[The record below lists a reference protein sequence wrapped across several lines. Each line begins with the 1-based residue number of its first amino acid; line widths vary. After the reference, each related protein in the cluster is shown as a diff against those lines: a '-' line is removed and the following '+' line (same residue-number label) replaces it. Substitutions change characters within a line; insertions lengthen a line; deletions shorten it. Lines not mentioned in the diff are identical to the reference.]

1 MHRCSRDKKMPD
13 EVLLKK
19 YANRRLYDTEKSTY
33 ITLSQVSDIVRE
45 GRQVKVVDAK
55 TDEDVTAFILTQI
68 IVEEARRKNLLL
80 PVSLLHLIIQYGGN
94 ALSEFFEKYLELTIR
109 NYLAQKAALDQ
120 QFRNWLDMG
129 KAISARQ
136 PTATAPFEGI
146 DSLYRLFPGL
156 GKATSQGPP
165 AED

>member
-1 MHRCSRDKKMPD
+1 MPD

-33 ITLSQVSDIVRE
+33 ITLSQVSEIVRE

-68 IVEEARRKNLLL
+68 IVEEARRKDLLL
-80 PVSLLHLIIQYGGN
+80 PVSLLHLIIQYGRN
-94 ALSEFFEKYLELTIR
+94 ALGEFFEKYLELTIR

-129 KAISARQ
+129 RAFSIREPTSA
-136 PTATAPFEGI
+136 APFAGI
-146 DSLYRLFPGL
+146 DSLYKLFPGL
-156 GKATSQGPP
+156 GKSTSQDSPP
-165 AED
+165 ED